1 MGSMAHRP
9 PRFKQDKVSV
19 RKKEIEAERQLE
31 STLSEQQLQV
41 LEQENNSML
50 EGFQGTLDQIQ

>member
-1 MGSMAHRP
+1 MAHRP
-9 PRFKQDKVSV
+9 PRFKPDTKVSV

-50 EGFQGTLDQIQ
+50 EGFEGTLDQIQ